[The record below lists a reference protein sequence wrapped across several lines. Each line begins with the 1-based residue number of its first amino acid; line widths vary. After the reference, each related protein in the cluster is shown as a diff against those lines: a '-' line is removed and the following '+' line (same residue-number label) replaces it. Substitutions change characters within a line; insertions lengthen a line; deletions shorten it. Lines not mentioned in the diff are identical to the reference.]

1 MEFPLQTSTY
11 WKESLL
17 SLLEKLSRTFNSRS
31 WKAQRYLKEKAAILE
46 KRARR
51 YEEGASRAKSDV
63 RLMTEGPQN
72 RPSGTAENCPVSPTR
87 LYA

>member
-46 KRARR
+46 KREPNGSLRQCLPAMQVMH
-51 YEEGASRAKSDV
+51 EIEKN
-63 RLMTEGPQN
+63 MTE
-72 RPSGTAENCPVSPTR
+72 
-87 LYA
+87 